1 MSDGKTEAIRG
12 TYFSGKNKAKHS
24 KFYHSGERN
33 RPYAQ
38 ESTVEESKD
47 DLKYMPNQK
56 WHQIIS
62 FIKSGIRI
70 VGYVL
75 LPIDLVVATAIL
87 IFSEAIGIAEELV

>member
-12 TYFSGKNKAKHS
+12 TYFSDKSKVKHS
-24 KFYHSGERN
+24 KFYHNGERN

>member
-1 MSDGKTEAIRG
+1 MSDGKTEAMRG
-12 TYFSGKNKAKHS
+12 TYFSGKSKVKHS
-24 KFYHSGERN
+24 KFYHNGERN

-38 ESTVEESKD
+38 ESTIEESKD

-62 FIKSGIRI
+62 FIKSGVRI
-70 VGYVL
+70 VGYVF